1 MQENQSEHRHF
12 CGLIV
17 EGLPVFRSTVATVGS
32 WLDLEVPRLIPKLHQ
47 AQLSLQSI
55 ALHEN
60 PLVVGRLDFGSSF
73 GSIGSWNGLSWNEML

>member
-1 MQENQSEHRHF
+1 MQENQSEHRYF
-12 CGLIV
+12 CGFIA
-17 EGLPVFRSTVATVGS
+17 EGISVRGSIVATVGS
-32 WLDLEVPRLIPKLHQ
+32 WLDLEVPRLILKLHQ

-60 PLVVGRLDFGSSF
+60 PLVVSRSDFGSSF